1 MLWPS
6 NEIVFLCFRVKK
18 GLEIRFNDGLDR
30 KETCFDYKNKI
41 FKRLKNGIFP
51 KGLTHAFGQ
60 KMDFFFWICFWSKKG
75 LEIRFKDVLDR
86 TESFYD
92 YKNNIFQGL
101 KNGIFLKGLAH
112 AFGQKNAIFFLISF
126 RSKQD

>member
-1 MLWPS
+1 MFSLFS
-6 NEIVFLCFRVKK
+6 VQKE
-18 GLEIRFNDGLDR
+18 LEIRFNDVLDR
-30 KETCFDYKNKI
+30 KETFFLTRRKI
-41 FKRLKNGIFP
+41 FEGLKNGIFP

>member
-1 MLWPS
+1 ML
-6 NEIVFLCFRVKK
+6 LVKK
-18 GLEIRFNDGLDR
+18 WI
-30 KETCFDYKNKI
+30 
-41 FKRLKNGIFP
+41 
-51 KGLTHAFGQ
+51 
-60 KMDFFFWICFWSKKG
+60 FFFWICFWSKKG

>member
-1 MLWPS
+1 MLS
-6 NEIVFLCFRVKK
+6 LFSVQRE
-18 GLEIRFNDGLDR
+18 LEIRFNDDLDR
-30 KETCFDYKNKI
+30 KETFFLTIRKI
-41 FKRLKNGIFP
+41 FEGLKNGIFP

>member
-1 MLWPS
+1 MLLVKKCDFS
-6 NEIVFLCFRVKK
+6 QICFQSKK
-18 GLEIRFNDGLDR
+18 GLEIRFNDVLDR
-30 KETCFDYKNKI
+30 KETCFDYKNRI
-41 FKRLKNGIFP
+41 FKRLKNRIFP

-60 KMDFFFWICFWSKKG
+60 KMDFFLDLFLVKKG

-101 KNGIFLKGLAH
+101 KNGIFPKGLTH

>member
-1 MLWPS
+1 ML
-6 NEIVFLCFRVKK
+6 LVKK
-18 GLEIRFNDGLDR
+18 WIFFLDL
-30 KETCFDYKNKI
+30 F
-41 FKRLKNGIFP
+41 LV
-51 KGLTHAFGQ
+51 
-60 KMDFFFWICFWSKKG
+60 KKG

-101 KNGIFLKGLAH
+101 KNGIFPKGLTH